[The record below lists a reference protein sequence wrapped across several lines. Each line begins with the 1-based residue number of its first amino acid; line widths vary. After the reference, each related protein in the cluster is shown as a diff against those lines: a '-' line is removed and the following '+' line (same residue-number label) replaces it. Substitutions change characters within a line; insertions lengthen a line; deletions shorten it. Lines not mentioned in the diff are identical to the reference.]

1 MHLFG
6 ILWTQTSMEPLL
18 SLFIYIY
25 IYKIYM
31 QRGLKNGKYQCM
43 WKAH

>member
-6 ILWTQTSMEPLL
+6 ILCTQISMEPL

-31 QRGLKNGKYQCM
+31 QRGLKNGKYQHI
-43 WKAH
+43 WKAY